1 MIVKEAK
8 LEQLVMRRTDWDE
21 QMVIKGQKEVK
32 VKYEDLAESKWRQM
46 PLVLVWL

>member
-21 QMVIKGQKEVK
+21 QMVIKEQEEVMA
-32 VKYEDLAESKWRQM
+32 KYEELAESD
-46 PLVLVWL
+46 